1 MALQNLA
8 NVLKNS
14 RSENTKPNPIMK
26 SSRKTFLL
34 SCLALGLVA
43 GWAVGCSETTQQ
55 KVEQKTDAAIAGTAK
70 VMNTVAT
77 DVKDVSTNVA
87 IHVKDFSTN
96 IWAKT
101 KSGAKKVAAATTN
114 AVNELK

>member
-1 MALQNLA
+1 MTL
-8 NVLKNS
+8 S
-14 RSENTKPNPIMK
+14 G
-26 SSRKTFLL
+26 KTILV

-43 GWAVGCSETTQQ
+43 ALAVGCSETTQK

-87 IHVKDFSTN
+87 THVKDFSTN
-96 IWAKT
+96 AWSKT

-114 AVNELK
+114 AINELK

>member
-1 MALQNLA
+1 MKLSGKT
-8 NVLKNS
+8 VL
-14 RSENTKPNPIMK
+14 
-26 SSRKTFLL
+26 F

-43 GWAVGCSETTQQ
+43 GWAVGCSETTQK

-96 IWAKT
+96 AWSKT
-101 KSGAKKVAAATTN
+101 KSGAKKVAEVTTH

>member
-1 MALQNLA
+1 MALQNPA
-8 NVLKNS
+8 KVLKNL

-26 SSRKTFLL
+26 SSRKTVLF

-55 KVEQKTDAAIAGTAK
+55 QVEQKTDAAIAGTAK

-96 IWAKT
+96 VWAKT
-101 KSGAKKVAAATTN
+101 KSGARKVATATTN

>member
-1 MALQNLA
+1 MKFSGKA
-8 NVLKNS
+8 VLFS
-14 RSENTKPNPIMK
+14 G
-26 SSRKTFLL
+26 
-34 SCLALGLVA
+34 LALGLAA
-43 GWAVGCSETTQQ
+43 GWTGCSETTQK

-87 IHVKDFSTN
+87 THVKDFSTN
-96 IWAKT
+96 AWSKT
-101 KSGAKKVAAATTN
+101 KSGAKKVVEVTTN

>member
-1 MALQNLA
+1 MKLSGKT
-8 NVLKNS
+8 VL
-14 RSENTKPNPIMK
+14 
-26 SSRKTFLL
+26 F
-34 SCLALGLVA
+34 SCLALELVA
-43 GWAVGCSETTQQ
+43 ALAVGCSETTEK

-87 IHVKDFSTN
+87 THVKDFSTN
-96 IWAKT
+96 AWSKT
-101 KSGAKKVAAATTN
+101 KSGARKVVTVTTN

>member
-1 MALQNLA
+1 
-8 NVLKNS
+8 
-14 RSENTKPNPIMK
+14 MK
-26 SSRKTFLL
+26 APGKTILF
-34 SCLALGLVA
+34 SGLALSLVA
-43 GWAVGCSETTQQ
+43 ALALGCSETTQT

-96 IWAKT
+96 VWAKT
-101 KSGAKKVAAATTN
+101 KSGARKVATATTN
-114 AVNELK
+114 AVSDLK